1 MSTAILER
9 DKNRGDNLIVR
20 FVFCLRLKS
29 GSFEQSV
36 VIFQNRFFFLD
47 IKILINNF
55 HFQSRNP
62 KCFGEFLFTHS
73 LTLIK

>member
-55 HFQSRNP
+55 HFQSP
-62 KCFGEFLFTHS
+62 KRFGEFLFTHS